1 LPAVLK
7 SPLIILLLLLFTV
20 FTGMAQTE
28 NTPEVY
34 GAYVSED
41 LVNVSWK
48 VDCSTADFPSEV
60 VIRYNRSAVLANEG
74 EVWLYTDTVP
84 YQNGSIRLD
93 ELYSATGYIYQ
104 VGFISDQP
112 EAKWT
117 VRKRFETKMSWG
129 ITRFL
134 LMIGSLCLFIYG
146 MKTMSE
152 GIQASAGS
160 KLRGI
165 LGSMTKNRFT
175 GVLTGF
181 TLTGLLQSSSA
192 TTVMTVSFVNA
203 GLISLTESAGIMMGA
218 NIGTTITGWLV
229 SILGFRVNITTYA
242 LIIFAFVVPLL
253 LVKRPGIRNWITAL
267 IGFALIFL
275 GLGFLIDTVPTFTE
289 NSAFVQFFIE
299 YSNRPVLGTLMFIA
313 LGIIVTVI
321 VQSSSSAITL
331 TMALCASGVIPFD
344 VAAAMVLGENI
355 GTTATAE
362 ISALVGNVYAKRS
375 ARIHTL
381 FNLIGAAWMV
391 LALPLVLK
399 LIGNYMPAD
408 PYEQSEAGHQAATI
422 ALAAF
427 HSVFNL
433 ANLLILIWFTP
444 ALVKLASKTVRSRG
458 GEDEEFR
465 LEYIDSSIQLSEIS
479 VLEAKNQVIRFGELV
494 SRMSNFVK
502 SLLTE
507 TDTGNQEK
515 LLARIKK
522 YERITDRMEIEI
534 SQYCSRLS
542 ATELSQ
548 TSSEKVRA
556 FLSISSD
563 LERIGDIFYQMA
575 NTIERKTASKIWF
588 TPDQREKLLRMFGI
602 IDMAL
607 DLMQE
612 NLEKEEEKDINL
624 EKAKNLEKE
633 INQLRNKLR
642 REYISR
648 IESGNYNL
656 RSGTIY
662 SDLFSSL
669 EKVGDHIE
677 NVSEALT
684 GKI

>member
-1 LPAVLK
+1 
-7 SPLIILLLLLFTV
+7 
-20 FTGMAQTE
+20 
-28 NTPEVY
+28 
-34 GAYVSED
+34 
-41 LVNVSWK
+41 
-48 VDCSTADFPSEV
+48 
-60 VIRYNRSAVLANEG
+60 
-74 EVWLYTDTVP
+74 
-84 YQNGSIRLD
+84 
-93 ELYSATGYIYQ
+93 
-104 VGFISDQP
+104 
-112 EAKWT
+112 
-117 VRKRFETKMSWG
+117 
-129 ITRFL
+129 
-134 LMIGSLCLFIYG
+134 
-146 MKTMSE
+146 
-152 GIQASAGS
+152 
-160 KLRGI
+160 
-165 LGSMTKNRFT
+165 
-175 GVLTGF
+175 
-181 TLTGLLQSSSA
+181 
-192 TTVMTVSFVNA
+192 
-203 GLISLTESAGIMMGA
+203 
-218 NIGTTITGWLV
+218 ITGWLV
-229 SILGFRVNITTYA
+229 SFLGFRVNIITYA

-253 LVKRPGIRNWITAL
+253 LVKRPGMRNWIAAL
-267 IGFALIFL
+267 IGFALILL
-275 GLGFLIDTVPTFTE
+275 GLGFLVDTVPTFTE

-299 YSNRPVLGTLMFIA
+299 YSNQPFLGTLMFIA

-381 FNLIGAAWMV
+381 FNVIGVAWMV
-391 LALPLVLK
+391 IALPFVLK
-399 LIGNYMPAD
+399 IIGNYMPAD

-444 ALVKLASKTVRSRG
+444 LLVKLASKTVRSRG

-479 VLEAKNQVIRFGELV
+479 VLEAKNQVIRFGEIV
-494 SRMSNFVK
+494 ARMSTFVK

-507 TDTGNQEK
+507 TDAGHQEK
-515 LLARIKK
+515 LLGRIKK
-522 YERITDRMEIEI
+522 YEKITDRMEIEI

-548 TSSEKVRA
+548 ASSEKVRA

-602 IDMAL
+602 LDMAL
-607 DLMQE
+607 DLMLE

-624 EKAKNLEKE
+624 ERAKTLEKE